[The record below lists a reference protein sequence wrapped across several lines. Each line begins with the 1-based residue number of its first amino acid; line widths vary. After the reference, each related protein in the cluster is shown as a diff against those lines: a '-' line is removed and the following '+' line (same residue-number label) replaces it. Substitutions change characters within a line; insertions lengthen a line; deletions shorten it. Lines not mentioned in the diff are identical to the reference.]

1 MPVDYQWVGLH
12 SAGSWG
18 QSRPKPGVHRPRGAA
33 SRMALKLMIALQ
45 ENPSLFA
52 NWEDL
57 VGTRRAEASRS
68 AVVNTDDGRAES
80 GRCLRRGRGLVVRET
95 P

>member
-1 MPVDYQWVGLH
+1 
-12 SAGSWG
+12 
-18 QSRPKPGVHRPRGAA
+18 
-33 SRMALKLMIALQ
+33 MALKLMIALQ